1 MKPFISFQDVH
12 LIYTIFNKLH
22 KSYPFVPPHAFV
34 MCILK
39 LHCMYIAE
47 YSSDT
52 CHKELTSID
61 CCWLQVI
68 TEIC

>member
-12 LIYTIFNKLH
+12 LADTIFNKHH
-22 KSYPFVPPHAFV
+22 KSNPFDAPHAFV

-39 LHCMYIAE
+39 LPYMYIAK

-52 CHKELTSID
+52 RHRD
-61 CCWLQVI
+61 
-68 TEIC
+68 